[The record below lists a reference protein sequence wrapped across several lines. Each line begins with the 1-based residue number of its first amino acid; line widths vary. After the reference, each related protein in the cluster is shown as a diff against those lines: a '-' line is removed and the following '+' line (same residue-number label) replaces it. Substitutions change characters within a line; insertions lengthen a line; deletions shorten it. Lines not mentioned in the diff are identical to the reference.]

1 MFMRRI
7 RRTVRYLTRSRAL
20 GAWMMFF
27 IAALLYAFYPASLP
41 IADTVK
47 QAALIVASLGLSAI
61 FLPELSS
68 SLWDLKAS
76 DVSALVP
83 EEKVEKL
90 QRSLIESKIRD
101 PQWAAQILDGAI
113 APLVKTAQAPHLVL
127 SSVAYSVKVHL
138 NYATLGGPQGTALS
152 LVESSLEATRQL
164 PNRARADVFWVALA
178 RDNAALRQEYQEPGC
193 VYREVS
199 DLDSSFTDEQ
209 WRQAMLE
216 RCSARVVIDGI
227 SIEAV
232 LEPPEAELE
241 SDNPRVIRWFFVSA
255 ELAKAVQSPY
265 RIQICFDHVT
275 KATDGSFQAA
285 FAAYYIA
292 HGLSFT
298 LSVYPAEGARYDLDY
313 VSFLGQA
320 LPQVVNHSVSRKP
333 IGQELRVVTSES
345 SLIWPG
351 SGLYVWW
358 TQAGAQ

>member
-1 MFMRRI
+1 
-7 RRTVRYLTRSRAL
+7 
-20 GAWMMFF
+20 MFF
-27 IAALLYAFYPASLP
+27 VSALLYAFYPSNLP

-68 SLWDLKAS
+68 SLWDLKPAE
-76 DVSALVP
+76 VSALVP

-113 APLVKTAQAPHLVL
+113 EPLVKTARNPHEVL
-127 SSVAYSVKVHL
+127 FSVVYTVKVHV
-138 NYATLGGPQGTALS
+138 NYATLEGPHSTALS
-152 LVESSLEATRQL
+152 LVESSLEATRRL
-164 PNRARADVFWVALA
+164 PQRARADVFWVALA
-178 RDNAALRQEYQEPGC
+178 RDSASLRQEYLEPGC

-199 DLDSSFTDEQ
+199 DLDPSHTDEQ
-209 WRQAMLE
+209 WREAMLS
-216 RCSARVVIDGI
+216 RCSARVVIDGV

-232 LEPPEAELE
+232 LEPPYSELE
-241 SDNPRVIRWFFVSA
+241 SKNSRVLRWFFVSA
-255 ELAKAVQSPY
+255 DLAKAVDDPY

-275 KATDGSFQAA
+275 TAEDGSFQAA

-298 LSVYPAEGARYDLDY
+298 LSVYPPEAQRYDLEY

-320 LPQVVNHSVSRKP
+320 LPPVVDESVNRKAV
-333 IGQELRVVTSES
+333 GQELRVVTRES

-358 TQAGAQ
+358 KPVNPE

>member
-1 MFMRRI
+1 MRRI
-7 RRTVRYLTRSRAL
+7 RRTFRYLTRSRAL

-27 IAALLYAFYPASLP
+27 IAALLYAFYPPNLP

-68 SLWDLKAS
+68 SLWDLKPS
-76 DVSALVP
+76 EVSALVP
-83 EEKVEKL
+83 EEKVAKL
-90 QRSLIESKIRD
+90 QRALIESKIRD
-101 PQWAAQILDGAI
+101 PQWAAQILDSAI
-113 APLVKTAQAPHLVL
+113 EPLVNTAQAPHLVL
-127 SSVAYSVKVHL
+127 SSVVYTVKVHL
-138 NYATLGGPQGTALS
+138 NYATLGGPQGIALS

-164 PNRARADVFWVALA
+164 AQRARADVFWVALA
-178 RDNAALRQEYQEPGC
+178 RDSAALRQEYREPGC

-199 DLDSSFTDEQ
+199 DLDPSLTDEQ

-216 RCSARVVIDGI
+216 RCSARAVIDGI
-227 SIEAV
+227 SIEAI
-232 LEPPEAELE
+232 LDPPDVNLE
-241 SDNPRVIRWFFVSA
+241 SDNPRVIRWFFVSG
-255 ELAKAVQSPY
+255 ELAKAVESPY
-265 RIQICFDHVT
+265 RIQICFDHVA
-275 KATDGSFQAA
+275 KASDGSFQAA

-298 LSVYPAEGARYDLDY
+298 LSVYPPEDVRYDLEY

-320 LPQVVNHSVSRKP
+320 LPQVVNDSVSHKP
-333 IGQELRVVTSES
+333 IGEELRVVTSES

-358 TQAGAQ
+358 TQSGAQ